1 MNTVRLPYAVIVLS
15 FLIGFG
21 LGGGS
26 IHYATAQ
33 GALGMTGSIKQIG
46 STVTEMQK
54 NVSELQKNMATLT
67 QAKDQLS
74 SLATE
79 GAAGALKKSIPV
91 SPTSA
96 RMTGPKIPSSLTSA
110 LRF

>member
-1 MNTVRLPYAVIVLS
+1 MNTTRLQYAFTVLA

-21 LGGGS
+21 LGGVS

-33 GALGMTGSIKQIG
+33 GALGMTGSVKQIG
-46 STVTEMQK
+46 SAVTEM
-54 NVSELQKNMATLT
+54 QKNMATLT

-79 GAAGALKKSIPV
+79 GAAGTLKKSIPG
-91 SPTSA
+91 
-96 RMTGPKIPSSLTSA
+96 MGQ
-110 LRF
+110 

>member
-1 MNTVRLPYAVIVLS
+1 MMKTAQFHYALTVLA

-21 LGGGS
+21 LGGVS

-33 GALGMTGSIKQIG
+33 GALGLGGSVKQIG
-46 STVTEMQK
+46 SAVTEMQK
-54 NVSELQKNMATLT
+54 NVSDLQKNMATLT

-79 GAAGALKKSIPV
+79 GATGALKKSIPG
-91 SPTSA
+91 
-96 RMTGPKIPSSLTSA
+96 MGQ
-110 LRF
+110 

>member
-1 MNTVRLPYAVIVLS
+1 MNTTRLQYAFTVLA

-21 LGGGS
+21 LGGVS

-33 GALGMTGSIKQIG
+33 GSPGGMAGSVKQIG
-46 STVTEMQK
+46 SAVTEMQK
-54 NVSELQKNMATLT
+54 NVNDLQKNMATLT

-79 GAAGALKKSIPV
+79 GAAGALKKSIPGM
-91 SPTSA
+91 SQ
-96 RMTGPKIPSSLTSA
+96 
-110 LRF
+110 